1 MLRKFVYGLLFL
13 IFLVIPLI
21 GSVWRIDTDS
31 VEEAIVPRTAFVH
44 LFEWKWED
52 VAQECESFLG
62 PKGFAAV
69 QISPPNEHA
78 VIAKQGYPWWQRYQP
93 VSYQIKSR
101 SGDRTQFT
109 NMVERCR
116 AAGVDVYADAVI
128 NHMSGELSGK
138 GSAGSIFTK
147 YHYPGLY
154 ESRDFHSCRQN
165 IQDYRNHE
173 QVTSCELSGLPD
185 LKTSSSY
192 VRSRIAEYLIDLVNL
207 GVAGFRIDA
216 AKHINT
222 KELGAILSLVQQSV
236 TAQPYILQEVIDPGT
251 EAVRK
256 SEYYSHGDVY
266 EFEYG
271 RLVGAKFL
279 GLEGQSLSQLDTLS
293 EEWGLAPSD
302 KAIVFIDNHD
312 KQRGHGGGGTY
323 LTYKNGK
330 LYELANVFMLA
341 HPYGYPDLMSSYKF
355 SNSEQGPPADADGNT
370 HSVYHNGEV
379 SCFEE
384 WQCEH
389 RWQAIANMVSFR
401 NHTSAEP
408 LTHWW
413 SNGANQIAFSRGNKG
428 FVVIDRES
436 TPLNH
441 TFQTD
446 LAPGTYCNVI
456 EGELNAE
463 GTGCTATGA
472 NATVTVDRHKQ
483 ITLSVDGMGAIAIH
497 AGTKVS

>member
-78 VIAKQGYPWWQRYQP
+78 VIAKQSYPWWQRYQP

-428 FVVIDRES
+428 FVVINRES

-446 LAPGTYCNVI
+446 MAPGTYCNVI

>member
-1 MLRKFVYGLLFL
+1 MLRKIFYGLLFL
-13 IFLVIPLI
+13 VFLVLPLI
-21 GSVWRIDTDS
+21 GSVQVDIGSPEQAT
-31 VEEAIVPRTAFVH
+31 VPRTVFVH

-62 PKGFAAV
+62 PKGFSAV

-78 VIAKQGYPWWQRYQP
+78 VIAKHDYPWWQRYQP

-116 AAGVDVYADAVI
+116 AAGVDIYADAVI

-138 GSAGSIFTK
+138 GSAGSTFTK

-173 QVTSCELSGLPD
+173 QVTNCELSGLPD
-185 LKTSSSY
+185 LKTGSSY
-192 VRSRIAEYLIDLVNL
+192 VRNRVAEYLIDLVNL

-222 KELGAILSLVQQSV
+222 KELGAILSQVQRSV
-236 TAQPYILQEVIDPGT
+236 NSQPYILQEVIDPGT

-279 GLEGQSLSQLDTLS
+279 GLEGQNLSQLETLG
-293 EEWGLAPSD
+293 EGWGLAPND
-302 KAIVFIDNHD
+302 KAIVFVDNHD

-323 LTYKNGK
+323 LTYKDGK

-355 SNSEQGPPADADGNT
+355 SNSDQGPPADTNGNT
-370 HSVYHNGEV
+370 HSVHHNGEV

-401 NHTSAEP
+401 NHTSAKP

-413 SNGANQIAFSRGNKG
+413 SNSANQIAFSRGDKG
-428 FVVIDRES
+428 FVAINRES

-446 LAPGTYCNVI
+446 MPPGIYCNVI

-472 NATVTVDRHKQ
+472 NATITVDRHKQ
-483 ITLSVDGMGAIAIH
+483 ATLLVGGMSAIAIH
-497 AGTKVS
+497 AGSKIS

>member
-1 MLRKFVYGLLFL
+1 MLWKIVYGLLFL
-13 IFLVIPLI
+13 VFLVLPLI
-21 GSVWRIDTDS
+21 GSGRIDTGS
-31 VEEAIVPRTAFVH
+31 PEQATVPRTVFVH

-62 PKGFAAV
+62 PKGFSAV

-93 VSYQIKSR
+93 VSYQLKSR
-101 SGDRTQFT
+101 SGDRAQLS
-109 NMVERCR
+109 NMIERCR

-138 GSAGSIFTK
+138 GSAGSTFTK
-147 YHYPGLY
+147 YDYPGLY
-154 ESRDFHSCRQN
+154 ESRDFHACRQN

-173 QVTSCELSGLPD
+173 QVTNCELSGLPD
-185 LKTSSSY
+185 LKTGSSY
-192 VRSRIAEYLIDLVNL
+192 VRSRIAEYLVDLTNL

-222 KELGAILSLVQQSV
+222 KELGAILSLVQKSAA
-236 TAQPYILQEVIDPGT
+236 AQPYILQEVIDPGT

-279 GLEGQSLSQLDTLS
+279 GLGGQSLSQLETLS

-355 SNSEQGPPADADGNT
+355 SNSDQGPPADADGNT
-370 HSVYHNGEV
+370 HNVYHNGEV

-413 SNGANQIAFSRGNKG
+413 SNGANQIAFGRGNKG
-428 FVVIDRES
+428 FIAINRES
-436 TPLNH
+436 IPLNY

-446 LAPGTYCNVI
+446 MAPGTYCNVI

-463 GTGCTATGA
+463 GRGCTATGA
-472 NATVTVDRHKQ
+472 NATVTVDRHRQ
-483 ITLSVDGMGAIAIH
+483 VTVAVDGMGAIAIH
-497 AGTKVS
+497 VGAKVS

>member
-13 IFLVIPLI
+13 VFLVLPLI
-21 GSVWRIDTDS
+21 GSVQVDIGS
-31 VEEAIVPRTAFVH
+31 PEQAIVPRTVFVH

-62 PKGFAAV
+62 PKGFSAV

-78 VIAKQGYPWWQRYQP
+78 VIAKQDYPWWQRYQP

-101 SGDRTQFT
+101 SGDRAQFA

-116 AAGVDVYADAVI
+116 AAGVDIYADAVI

-138 GSAGSIFTK
+138 GSAGSTFTK

-154 ESRDFHSCRQN
+154 ETRDFHSCRQN
-165 IQDYRNHE
+165 IQNYRNHE
-173 QVTSCELSGLPD
+173 QVTNCELSGLPD
-185 LKTSSSY
+185 LKTGSSY
-192 VRSRIAEYLIDLVNL
+192 VRNRIAEYLIDLVNL

-222 KELGAILSLVQQSV
+222 KELGAILSQVQRFATS
-236 TAQPYILQEVIDPGT
+236 QPYIMQEVIDPGT

-279 GLEGQSLSQLDTLS
+279 GLEGQNLSQLETLG
-293 EEWGLAPSD
+293 EGWGLAPND

-323 LTYKNGK
+323 LTYKDGK

-355 SNSEQGPPADADGNT
+355 SNSDQGPPADANGNT
-370 HSVYHNGEV
+370 HSVHHNGEV

-401 NHTSAEP
+401 NHTSAKP

-413 SNGANQIAFSRGNKG
+413 SNGANQIAFGRRGKG
-428 FVVIDRES
+428 FVAINRES

-446 LAPGTYCNVI
+446 MAPGTYCNVI

-472 NATVTVDRHKQ
+472 NATITVDRHKQ
-483 ITLSVDGMGAIAIH
+483 ITLSVNGMSAIAIH
-497 AGTKVS
+497 AGSKIS